1 MGNAILFGP
10 ATAAALKF
18 VVTLLFFFVLR
29 NAGKAWR
36 DGGALEK
43 RGNTQLK
50 KRNKRKYRWFLVCF
64 IFSPSR
70 TPLTFLPAVG
80 GVGEEEE
87 ADAWLDRC
95 WLESTEEGGDEKG
108 GQVDERRGGGEG
120 SNNGGSKVD
129 AASVVVPSP
138 LGLCVVRGGRG
149 KVEEKR
155 VRDRA
160 RITS

>member
-1 MGNAILFGP
+1 M
-10 ATAAALKF
+10 
-18 VVTLLFFFVLR
+18 
-29 NAGKAWR
+29 
-36 DGGALEK
+36 
-43 RGNTQLK
+43 
-50 KRNKRKYRWFLVCF
+50 WFLVCF
-64 IFSPSR
+64 IFLPSR
-70 TPLTFLPAVG
+70 APLTFLPAVG

-95 WLESTEEGGDEKG
+95 WLESTEEGEDEKG

-120 SNNGGSKVD
+120 RNDGGSKVD

-138 LGLCVVRGGRG
+138 LGLCVVREGRG

-155 VRDRA
+155 VRERA